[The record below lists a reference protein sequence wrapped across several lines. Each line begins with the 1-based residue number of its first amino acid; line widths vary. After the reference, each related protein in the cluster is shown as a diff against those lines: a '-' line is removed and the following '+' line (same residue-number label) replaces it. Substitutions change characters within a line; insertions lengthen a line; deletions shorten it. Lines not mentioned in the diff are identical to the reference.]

1 MRSFPRTA
9 RSRMAAATAAAAI
22 ALGTLS
28 VPSLAST
35 ASADDHLKDR
45 QKQVE
50 KQIDRAHDNVEESS
64 KELRL
69 AGDRLE
75 AAKAQLVDAR
85 TALATAQGRLAVAQE
100 RDATAAAELVR
111 AEARLAQAQA
121 EVEAGEADAAEQRD
135 VVGDTIKRLYSEG
148 DPDLVAF
155 ASLME
160 SDSAQDLNRRAEVNE
175 AMVDKQARDY
185 DRLQAAEVLLEVRED
200 QVAAATDAVSV
211 QRDQAADNLAETQQL
226 ESDAAEAKSSVES
239 LVDARASAR
248 EEAATLRARDVR
260 ALKAAEQEKKQI
272 EERLRRIAARALAR
286 ARALA
291 AARAK
296 ANAKAN
302 ASVLTVGPTS
312 GLLQMPVGGGVTSPF
327 GYRIHPIYGY
337 WGLHD
342 GTDFGGGCGTPMV
355 AAESGKVISSYWSD
369 VYGNRLIIDNGV
381 LAGAG
386 LATIYN
392 HATSYTVGV
401 GDTVKRGEVVGYMGD
416 TGWSTGCH
424 LHFTVMSNGK
434 AVDPANYF

>member
-1 MRSFPRTA
+1 
-9 RSRMAAATAAAAI
+9 MAAATAAAAI

-28 VPSLAST
+28 VP
-35 ASADDHLKDR
+35 ASADDLKDR
-45 QKQVE
+45 QRQVE
-50 KQIDRAHDNVEESS
+50 KQIDRAHDHVEESS
-64 KELRL
+64 KQLRR
-69 AGDRLE
+69 ASDRLE
-75 AAKAQLVDAR
+75 AARGQLVDAR

-100 RDATAAAELVR
+100 RDAAAAAELAA

-121 EVEAGEADAAEQRD
+121 EVEAGQADAEAQRD

-160 SDSAQDLNRRAEVNE
+160 SESAQDLNRRAEVNE

-200 QVAAATDAVSV
+200 QVAAARDDVAE
-211 QRDQAADNLAETQQL
+211 QRDQAAENLVETQQL
-226 ESDAAEAKSSVES
+226 EVEAADAKASVVALVGERSAARAEAAK
-239 LVDARASAR
+239 
-248 EEAATLRARDVR
+248 LRARDVR
-260 ALKAAEQEKKQI
+260 KLKAAEREKKQI

-286 ARALA
+286 QRARAA
-291 AARAK
+291 TNARP
-296 ANAKAN
+296 
-302 ASVLTVGPTS
+302 GPTT
-312 GLLQMPVGGGVTSPF
+312 GLLQMPVAGGMTSPF
-327 GYRIHPIYGY
+327 GYRTHPIYGY

-342 GTDFGGGCGTPMV
+342 GADFGGGCAQPIV

-369 VYGNRLIIDNGV
+369 VYGNRLIVDHGV

-392 HATSYTVGV
+392 HASSYTVGNGAQV
-401 GDTVKRGEVVGYMGD
+401 ERGQVIGYVGD
-416 TGWSTGCH
+416 TGWSTACH